1 MSCARA
7 GVMRRRK
14 WVPPYSSAART
25 CGGGGG
31 CCAVEASPAPLPP
44 GRDARDDLRRAREPR
59 RGSLGP
65 EVGAGAASVS
75 MASEAPP
82 RPARAA
88 AVAAA
93 AAASSLDAPAR
104 MMLTNSSRR
113 RAYSSS
119 RPGSAS
125 SPWCSTHSRARVHV
139 PSRSSARMA
148 CSSRSWARRSS
159 VSSGGVGVPDSVR
172 KVERASNAP
181 RRARWTAMVWLR
193 ATATSGVEK
202 GVGSSR
208 SSAADEDEAAAAAA
222 GSGARAASCGW
233 SDAGGGGRGGG
244 GNRGGGGGPKRCER
258 GEGGSAVSAW
268 LERREGAHLVCGF
281 GEARDCGR
289 PVLVELSALGVCG
302 LEEGAERE
310 EVVAE
315 ARALCRL
322 EGCGPVWRWA
332 GGRGGWWGRRRR
344 DEVGSRLLE
353 AGEDGVDVAEVALV
367 GSVCPVAHLVELV
380 GERVHGGRGVTGQQA
395 MRTTTT
401 STTSLLVSSC
411 QPCELYCTSAYPGVP
426 LTCPSP
432 PQQGPDSSVQRRT
445 LALDSACQSSSLSSL
460 GHARPSRA
468 ARA

>member
-1 MSCARA
+1 
-7 GVMRRRK
+7 
-14 WVPPYSSAART
+14 
-25 CGGGGG
+25 
-31 CCAVEASPAPLPP
+31 
-44 GRDARDDLRRAREPR
+44 
-59 RGSLGP
+59 
-65 EVGAGAASVS
+65 
-75 MASEAPP
+75 
-82 RPARAA
+82 
-88 AVAAA
+88 
-93 AAASSLDAPAR
+93 
-104 MMLTNSSRR
+104 
-113 RAYSSS
+113 
-119 RPGSAS
+119 
-125 SPWCSTHSRARVHV
+125 
-139 PSRSSARMA
+139 
-148 CSSRSWARRSS
+148 
-159 VSSGGVGVPDSVR
+159 
-172 KVERASNAP
+172 
-181 RRARWTAMVWLR
+181 
-193 ATATSGVEK
+193 
-202 GVGSSR
+202 
-208 SSAADEDEAAAAAA
+208 
-222 GSGARAASCGW
+222 
-233 SDAGGGGRGGG
+233 
-244 GNRGGGGGPKRCER
+244 
-258 GEGGSAVSAW
+258 VSAW
-268 LERREGAHLVCGF
+268 LEGREGAHLVCGF

-460 GHARPSRA
+460 GHARPAVQLELEICVALTHPHVPAVHGRRVQLRRRPPTLPQPQLLAPRPRCRPGQAQQVAQADPSPR
-468 ARA
+468 ARARRPPPRGPQAPRPRQRRRGPRTRAGSGAGRRHAGRGSGRGEGADRGRLGASGRDREEAAGGVPGGRQLCVPLLFSSFSLPCSRYVR